1 MRTPKQFLAFFILF
15 SAALARA
22 SDASDLSALPDIG
35 PAPDFMLV
43 SQDGTEVGLASLRGK
58 VLVVTFIYT
67 WCPDICPTLTGK
79 MARVQDDLGASFG
92 KDVAFVSITF
102 DPERDTSE
110 VLGAYAEAFDV
121 DPAGWFFLT
130 GEVDAVRQ
138 VAARYGLVTI
148 PSDNGAI
155 DHNLLT
161 TLIDRQGRIRLQY
174 SGSRFDPEELHQDL
188 LALLAES

>member
-15 SAALARA
+15 SATLARA

-110 VLGAYAEAFDV
+110 VLRAYAEAFDA